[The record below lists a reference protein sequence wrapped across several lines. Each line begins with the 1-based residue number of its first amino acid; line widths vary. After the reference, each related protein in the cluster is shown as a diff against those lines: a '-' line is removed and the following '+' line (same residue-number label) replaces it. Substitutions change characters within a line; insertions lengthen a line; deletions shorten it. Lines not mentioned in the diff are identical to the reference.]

1 MKGALR
7 VIGGELKGRRLRGPE
22 GCGIR
27 PTGDRVRGAL
37 FDILGPR
44 INGSSFLDAYAGT
57 GAVGVEALSR
67 GASGVTFVEKDR
79 PAVELLRR
87 NVEMAGDLS
96 RRARIVPRD
105 LAAALRVLEEDG
117 ARFDIVFLD
126 PPYEGGALDRA
137 LRLVGHSGV
146 LHEESLVVSEHDA
159 RTAPRGVAALPAVR
173 SVRYG
178 HTALTFHRVARGE
191 KSGEALDAR

>member
-1 MKGALR
+1 MKWRLR
-7 VIGGELKGRRLRGPE
+7 VIGGDLKGRRLRGPE
-22 GCGIR
+22 GRGIR
-27 PTGDRVRGAL
+27 PTGDRVREAL
-37 FDILGPR
+37 FDILGSR

-67 GASGVTFVEKDR
+67 GAAGVTFVEKDR
-79 PAVELLRR
+79 AAVELLRR
-87 NVEMAGDLS
+87 NVETAGDLS

-105 LAAALRVLEEDG
+105 LAAALRLLEEDK

-126 PPYEGGALDRA
+126 PPYEGGELDRA
-137 LRLVGHSGV
+137 LRLVGRSGV
-146 LHEESLVVSEHDA
+146 LHPESLIVSEHDA
-159 RTAPRGVAALPAVR
+159 RSAPRGDAALPAVR

-191 KSGEALDAR
+191 KAEQILDAR